1 MGIEAKLPP
10 SFADVEAAARR
21 LEGVAHRTPCVT
33 SRMLDGLL
41 GVRVALKAEGLQRMG
56 AFKFRGAYNAIS
68 QLSRQQRE
76 LGVVT
81 ASSGNHAQA
90 VALAASLLGTS
101 ATILMPADAPR
112 SKRAATEGYG
122 ATVVEYD
129 RYQDDREQLL
139 AELASELGAS
149 VVHPYDDPRVIA
161 GAATCALEMV
171 QDAGPLATVAVPVG
185 GGGLLS
191 GSAISLRAVS
201 PATRIIGVE
210 PDASPDMQRSF
221 SAGTRVTVPI
231 RPSIADGQLLET
243 PGEITFGVIA
253 SLVDEIV
260 TVTDE
265 EIIEAMRLL
274 FERTKLVVEPSGASA
289 FAALLAGRVKGN
301 PTAVILSG
309 ANVSAERF
317 GELIQPS
324 PPSDGTVPNA
334 S

>member
-1 MGIEAKLPP
+1 
-10 SFADVEAAARR
+10 
-21 LEGVAHRTPCVT
+21 
-33 SRMLDGLL
+33 
-41 GVRVALKAEGLQRMG
+41 MG

-68 QLSRQQRE
+68 QLTTEQRE

-90 VALAASLLGTS
+90 VALAASLLGAK
-101 ATILMPADAPR
+101 ATILMPKDAPE

-122 ATVVEYD
+122 ARVIEYD
-129 RYQDDREQLL
+129 RYSDDRDQLL
-139 AELASELGAS
+139 ADLARELGAS

-161 GAATCALEMV
+161 GAGTCALELA
-171 QDAGPLATVAVPVG
+171 QEAAALATVVVPVG

-210 PDASPDMQRSF
+210 PEASPDVQRSF
-221 SAGTRVTVPI
+221 GTGHRVRVPI

-260 TVTDE
+260 TVTDS
-265 EIIEAMRLL
+265 EIVEAMRLL
-274 FERTKLVVEPSGASA
+274 FERAKLVVEPSGASA
-289 FAALLAGRVKGN
+289 FAAVLGGRTQGD
-301 PTAVILSG
+301 PTGVILSG

-317 GELIQPS
+317 SELIKS
-324 PPSDGTVPNA
+324 
-334 S
+334 